1 MKLRYMIAVAAI
13 VVHGLTIGQKVVL
26 ADQEGIKVAK
36 PSAPK
41 SPAASPFSG
50 ASSQE
55 IEGMIKQFVY
65 HPNKVFHIR
74 SRAGSFTNIEV
85 PPDEVIEGFY
95 LSDTTFWRFVVAK
108 DQARVL
114 VKPGEPGVTNSGT
127 LVTNKRV
134 YELSFRSVPD
144 GEPWYQRVQWDQVKD
159 EALAWGIFEPFF
171 TGTQQQGGVVDY
183 SAKPAESQPTGVSS
197 KPQAS
202 DEVAVDASR
211 VHFRWRILGDAPFRP
226 SVVFDDGKFT
236 YLRMP
241 NVQDYPALF
250 VEDAGK
256 VRVVDYVVK
265 NGIII
270 IHRISDAIIMRL
282 DNQSVRIERDG
293 A

>member
-1 MKLRYMIAVAAI
+1 MRRYLIFAAAVYGLAI
-13 VVHGLTIGQKVVL
+13 GHNNLL
-26 ADQEGIKVAK
+26 ADESGVKGTRT
-36 PSAPK
+36 SAPK
-41 SPAASPFSG
+41 SSAASSFSG
-50 ASSQE
+50 ANPQE

-74 SRAGSFTNIEV
+74 SRVGSFTNIEV

-127 LVTNKRV
+127 LVTDKRV
-134 YELSFRSVPD
+134 YELSFRAVPD

-159 EALAWGIFEPFF
+159 EAQAWGVFEPVFS
-171 TGTQQQGGVVDY
+171 GTQQQGGVVDY
-183 SAKPAESQPTGVSS
+183 SEPHSMGGSPKT
-197 KPQAS
+197 QANA

-211 VHFRWRILGDAPFRP
+211 VNFRWRILGDAPFRP
-226 SVVFDDGKFT
+226 SAVFDDGKFT

-241 NVQDYPALF
+241 NVQDYPAIF

-256 VRVVDYVVK
+256 MRVVDYVVK
-265 NGIII
+265 NGIVI
-270 IHRISDAIIMRL
+270 IHRISDAIVLRL

>member
-1 MKLRYMIAVAAI
+1 MLRPLIIAIAAIIPGWAAAQAPAPVAAST
-13 VVHGLTIGQKVVL
+13 GAA
-26 ADQEGIKVAK
+26 ADRGVEGR
-36 PSAPK
+36 
-41 SPAASPFSG
+41 
-50 ASSQE
+50 
-55 IEGMIKQFVY
+55 IEQFIY
-65 HPNKVFHIR
+65 HPNRVFHIR

-85 PPDEVIEGFY
+85 PSDEVIEGFY

-144 GEPWYQRVQWDQVKD
+144 GEPWHQRVQWDKTKD
-159 EALAWGIFEPFF
+159 EALAWGVFEPFF
-171 TGTQQQGGVVDY
+171 VGTAQQGIVEQSVKPGASP
-183 SAKPAESQPTGVSS
+183 SAAP
-197 KPQAS
+197 KPQAA
-202 DEVAVDASR
+202 DEVAVDAAR
-211 VHFRWRILGDAPFRP
+211 VRFRWRIQGDAPFRP

-236 YLRMP
+236 YIRMP
-241 NVQDYPALF
+241 DVQDYPAIF

-270 IHRISDAIIMRL
+270 IHRISDAIVMRL
-282 DNQSVRIERDG
+282 ENQVVRIERDG

>member
-1 MKLRYMIAVAAI
+1 MLRPLIIAIAAIIPGWAAAQAPAPVAAST
-13 VVHGLTIGQKVVL
+13 GAA
-26 ADQEGIKVAK
+26 ADRGVEGR
-36 PSAPK
+36 
-41 SPAASPFSG
+41 
-50 ASSQE
+50 
-55 IEGMIKQFVY
+55 IEQFIY
-65 HPNKVFHIR
+65 HPNRVFHIR

-85 PPDEVIEGFY
+85 PSDEIIEGFY

-144 GEPWYQRVQWDQVKD
+144 GEPWHQRVQWDKTKD
-159 EALAWGIFEPFF
+159 EALAWGVFEPFF
-171 TGTQQQGGVVDY
+171 VGTAQQGIVERP
-183 SAKPAESQPTGVSS
+183 AKPA
-197 KPQAS
+197 AS
-202 DEVAVDASR
+202 PPAPAGPKAADEVAVDASR
-211 VHFRWRILGDAPFRP
+211 VRFRWRIQGDAPFRP

-236 YLRMP
+236 YIRMP
-241 NVQDYPALF
+241 DVQDYPAIF

-270 IHRISDAIIMRL
+270 IHRISDAIVMRL
-282 DNQSVRIERDG
+282 ENQAVRIERDG
-293 A
+293 T